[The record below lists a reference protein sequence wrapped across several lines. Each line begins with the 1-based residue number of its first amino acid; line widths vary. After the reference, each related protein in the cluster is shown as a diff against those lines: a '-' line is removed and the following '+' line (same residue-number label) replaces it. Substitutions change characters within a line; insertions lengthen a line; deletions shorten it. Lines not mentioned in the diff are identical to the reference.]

1 MFGAVDLIWEHED
14 MKNLVTRFVKDQ
26 SGAGAVEYVL
36 LAAMIAV
43 VIITGMTKLAN
54 GLNTQFGVIT
64 NAL

>member
-1 MFGAVDLIWEHED
+1 
-14 MKNLVTRFVKDQ
+14 MKNLLTRFVKDQ

-43 VIITGMTKLAN
+43 VIITGMHTLAT
-54 GLNTQFGVIT
+54 GLNTQFNTIT